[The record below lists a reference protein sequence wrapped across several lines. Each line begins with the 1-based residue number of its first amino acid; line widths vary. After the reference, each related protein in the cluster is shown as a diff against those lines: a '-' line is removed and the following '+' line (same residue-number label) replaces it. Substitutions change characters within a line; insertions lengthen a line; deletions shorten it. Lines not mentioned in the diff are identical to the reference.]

1 MKLKDFIEDFF
12 LTIISP
18 YLLEIILFPIALLVL
33 YAKNI
38 LLLFLVLFLLSFYSF
53 LNGTKTTKTHTSL
66 C

>member
-38 LLLFLVLFLLSFYSF
+38 LLLFLVLFLAVLLF
-53 LNGTKTTKTHTSL
+53 LFKRHKNDKDPH
-66 C
+66 